1 MFLCTVSIQVHL
13 ATSAWV
19 EPVTACAD
27 RSRSLRS
34 LRFTARLMETADAE
48 TGTLTACYNGRK
60 NKPRD
65 STVRAKPI
73 AHHCETD
80 GSTAAPAVTLWVGRH
95 DPGGH
100 SPMRER

>member
-1 MFLCTVSIQVHL
+1 
-13 ATSAWV
+13 
-19 EPVTACAD
+19 
-27 RSRSLRS
+27 
-34 LRFTARLMETADAE
+34 METADAE

-100 SPMRER
+100 SPMRERWRWPVCRRGWCAVAQRNGRTVPWRHHWL